1 MANCV
6 LWQTVFCGKLC
17 SATNC
22 ARWQTVLGGK
32 LCSATNC
39 AWPQTVLGDKQ
50 NTEILKSIH
59 PIITFTYCKDGKKEI
74 ALRIIAFLV
83 ILLIGKFLSQ
93 QAQEISGSSFSIL
106 TLVFSTL

>member
-1 MANCV
+1 MLAIISFAV
-6 LWQTVFCGKLC
+6 LQYALYIVIRIVGFECWILPNFL
-17 SATNC
+17 N
-22 ARWQTVLGGK
+22 
-32 LCSATNC
+32 
-39 AWPQTVLGDKQ
+39 D

-93 QAQEISGSSFSIL
+93 QAQEISD
-106 TLVFSTL
+106 VSTRSYQEIMEWGRKALAGPDEVKTSN